1 MAKILLV
8 EDDMQLA
15 RTVKGWLS
23 VEHHSVEAV
32 SNGQEAL
39 DILAV
44 YEYDLVILDWQ
55 LPGLSGLEICKE
67 FRSQGRRTPIL
78 MLTGKSAIAEKE
90 AGLDAGSDDYLTKP
104 FHMKELS
111 ARVRALLR
119 RASGVTSNVL
129 SAGNLVLDPSN
140 YRVTVNGE
148 EIHLQKREFALLEF
162 LMRNPNKVFS
172 AEALLERVWA
182 SETDATSYA
191 IRTCMMRL
199 RRKIDGGTDS
209 AVIQTIKGIG
219 YKLQSV

>member
-8 EDDMQLA
+8 EDDVQLS

-23 VEHHSVEAV
+23 LEHHSVETV
-32 SNGQEAL
+32 QSGQDAL
-39 DILAV
+39 DMLAV
-44 YEYDLVILDWQ
+44 YQYDLIVLDWQ
-55 LPGLSGLEICKE
+55 LPGLSGLELCKE
-67 FRSQGRRTPIL
+67 FRSQGGLTPIL

-119 RASGVTSNVL
+119 RASGMTSNVL
-129 SAGNLVLDPSN
+129 SAGKLVLDPSL

-182 SETDATSYA
+182 SETDATPFA

-199 RRKIDGGTDS
+199 RRKIESGTDS
-209 AVIQTIKGIG
+209 S
-219 YKLQSV
+219 L

>member
-8 EDDMQLA
+8 EDDVQLS

-23 VEHHSVEAV
+23 MEHHSVETV
-32 SNGQEAL
+32 DGGQEAL
-39 DILAV
+39 DMLAV
-44 YEYDLVILDWQ
+44 YQYDLIVLDWQ
-55 LPGLSGLEICKE
+55 LPGLSGLDVCKQ
-67 FRSQGRRTPIL
+67 FRSQGGLTPIL
-78 MLTGKSAIAEKE
+78 MLTGMSAIAEKE

-119 RASGVTSNVL
+119 RASGLASNVL
-129 SAGNLVLDPSN
+129 SAGKLVLDPSN
-140 YRVTVNGE
+140 HRVTINDE

-182 SETDATSYA
+182 SETDATEYA

-199 RRKIDGGTDS
+199 RRKIDSGTDS
-209 AVIQTIKGIG
+209 SLIQTIKGVG
-219 YKLQSV
+219 YKLQVL

>member
-1 MAKILLV
+1 MAKILVV
-8 EDDMQLA
+8 EDDLEFSGVVQ
-15 RTVKGWLS
+15 GWLTN
-23 VEHHSVEAV
+23 EHHAVEVVHDGKVARDTL
-32 SNGQEAL
+32 Q
-39 DILAV
+39 V

-55 LPGLSGLEICKE
+55 LPGLSGVEICQQ
-67 FRSQGRRTPIL
+67 FRSQGGVTPIL

-119 RASGVTSNVL
+119 RASGMTSNVL
-129 SAGNLVLDPSN
+129 SAGKLVLDPSL

-182 SETDATSYA
+182 SETDATPFA

-199 RRKIDGGTDS
+199 RRKIESGTDS
-209 AVIQTIKGIG
+209 S
-219 YKLQSV
+219 L

>member
-8 EDDMQLA
+8 EDDLPLA

-23 VEHHSVEAV
+23 LEHHSVETV
-32 SNGQEAL
+32 HNGLQAL
-39 DILAV
+39 DTLAV
-44 YEYDLVILDWQ
+44 YEYDLIILDWQ
-55 LPGLSGLEICKE
+55 LPELSGLEVCKQ
-67 FRSQGRRTPIL
+67 FRARGGLTPIL

-111 ARVRALLR
+111 ARVRAMLR
-119 RASGVTSNVL
+119 RAARLTSNVL
-129 SAGNLVLDPSN
+129 SAGKLTLDPSN

-148 EIHLQKREFALLEF
+148 EILLQKREFALLEF

-199 RRKIDGGTDS
+199 RKKIDSDPES
-209 AVIQTIKGIG
+209 SLIETIKGVG
-219 YKLQSV
+219 YRLNKV